1 MMMMM
6 MTGEDGVGQVIEAHW
21 QGDLAPSDRTKW

>member
-1 MMMMM
+1 MM

-21 QGDLAPSDRTKW
+21 QGDLAPPDRTKW